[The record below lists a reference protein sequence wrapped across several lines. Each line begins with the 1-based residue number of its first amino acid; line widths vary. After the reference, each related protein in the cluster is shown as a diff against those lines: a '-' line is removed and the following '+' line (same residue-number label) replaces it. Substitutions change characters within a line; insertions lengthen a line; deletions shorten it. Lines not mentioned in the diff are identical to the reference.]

1 MSKIT
6 VVLVLLSGLVLG
18 ILAPIYAH
26 ASLIETSARDRS
38 TGPFN
43 PHLPAEAQSPRGALA
58 GFARYGLLTASAG
71 SQP

>member
-6 VVLVLLSGLVLG
+6 VVLALLSGLVLG

-26 ASLIETSARDRS
+26 ASLIEISARDRS

-43 PHLPAEAQSPRGALA
+43 PNLPAEARRVS
-58 GFARYGLLTASAG
+58 G
-71 SQP
+71 S

>member
-1 MSKIT
+1 MGVASSEAAPPVLHERAMSKST

-26 ASLIETSARDRS
+26 ASLIETGARDRS

-43 PHLPAEAQSPRGALA
+43 PNLPAEAR
-58 GFARYGLLTASAG
+58 RASG
-71 SQP
+71 S